1 MNASFHTGNRKR
13 LYEAMRPA
21 SLLVMF
27 SGEDVRKTND
37 EYYPFYT
44 DRNFY
49 YLTGLD
55 QHELV
60 LMAVKE
66 PSGNV
71 HEQIYI
77 LPPDLMAERWTGARL
92 KPAEVEALSGIS
104 DVRFVNQ
111 FQTDFHALAAGG
123 HYSLTSGQIAQVYL
137 DLFRVSPQDIDR
149 PAQRLLKLLRDTAP
163 RNDITHAGIPH
174 IHDTGS
180 LTILIRQNQ
189 VHQKHIRKRCPLIL
203 CLLPPALRPKLI
215 QRLIQVIFW
224 QRGLVQ
230 QDMQFLLHRSAVIL
244 TVRREFHVCMDEV
257 RLSQAPAFPFN
268 KSGVFQ
274 LTKELRCLV
283 IGTAKC
289 IHNLLYGKNDIH
301 SPLPV

>member
-13 LYEAMRPA
+13 LYEAMKPA

-77 LPPDLMAERWTGARL
+77 LPPDLMAER
-92 KPAEVEALSGIS
+92 
-104 DVRFVNQ
+104 
-111 FQTDFHALAAGG
+111 
-123 HYSLTSGQIAQVYL
+123 
-137 DLFRVSPQDIDR
+137 
-149 PAQRLLKLLRDTAP
+149 
-163 RNDITHAGIPH
+163 
-174 IHDTGS
+174 
-180 LTILIRQNQ
+180 
-189 VHQKHIRKRCPLIL
+189 
-203 CLLPPALRPKLI
+203 
-215 QRLIQVIFW
+215 
-224 QRGLVQ
+224 
-230 QDMQFLLHRSAVIL
+230 
-244 TVRREFHVCMDEV
+244 
-257 RLSQAPAFPFN
+257 
-268 KSGVFQ
+268 
-274 LTKELRCLV
+274 
-283 IGTAKC
+283 
-289 IHNLLYGKNDIH
+289 
-301 SPLPV
+301 

>member
-13 LYEAMRPA
+13 LYEAMKPA

-104 DVRFVNQ
+104 DVRFVDQ

-123 HYSLTSGQIAQVYL
+123 HYSHSALYWYSYIPGRLAFIIAMMP
-137 DLFRVSPQDIDR
+137 SPVTFSAWRMASISQ
-149 PAQRLLKLLRDTAP
+149 
-163 RNDITHAGIPH
+163 G
-174 IHDTGS
+174 
-180 LTILIRQNQ
+180 
-189 VHQKHIRKRCPLIL
+189 
-203 CLLPPALRPKLI
+203 CL
-215 QRLIQVIFW
+215 
-224 QRGLVQ
+224 
-230 QDMQFLLHRSAVIL
+230 MS
-244 TVRREFHVCMDEV
+244 RRRRRM
-257 RLSQAPAFPFN
+257 AFAF
-268 KSGVFQ
+268 S
-274 LTKELRCLV
+274 TCR
-283 IGTAKC
+283 
-289 IHNLLYGKNDIH
+289 
-301 SPLPV
+301 

>member
-13 LYEAMRPA
+13 LYEAMKPA

-92 KPAEVEALSGIS
+92 KPAAFPTFALS
-104 DVRFVNQ
+104 
-111 FQTDFHALAAGG
+111 
-123 HYSLTSGQIAQVYL
+123 TSSRRIFTRWRRA
-137 DLFRVSPQDIDR
+137 
-149 PAQRLLKLLRDTAP
+149 DT
-163 RNDITHAGIPH
+163 T
-174 IHDTGS
+174 
-180 LTILIRQNQ
+180 L
-189 VHQKHIRKRCPLIL
+189 
-203 CLLPPALRPKLI
+203 
-215 QRLIQVIFW
+215 
-224 QRGLVQ
+224 
-230 QDMQFLLHRSAVIL
+230 
-244 TVRREFHVCMDEV
+244 
-257 RLSQAPAFPFN
+257 
-268 KSGVFQ
+268 
-274 LTKELRCLV
+274 
-283 IGTAKC
+283 
-289 IHNLLYGKNDIH
+289 
-301 SPLPV
+301 

>member
-13 LYEAMRPA
+13 LYEAMKPA

-104 DVRFVNQ
+104 DVRFVDQ

-149 PAQRLLKLLRDTAP
+149 PAHRLLKQIHTLPYDV
-163 RNDITHAGIPH
+163 H
-174 IHDTGS
+174 I
-180 LTILIRQNQ
+180 
-189 VHQKHIRKRCPLIL
+189 
-203 CLLPPALRPKLI
+203 
-215 QRLIQVIFW
+215 
-224 QRGLVQ
+224 
-230 QDMQFLLHRSAVIL
+230 
-244 TVRREFHVCMDEV
+244 
-257 RLSQAPAFPFN
+257 
-268 KSGVFQ
+268 
-274 LTKELRCLV
+274 
-283 IGTAKC
+283 
-289 IHNLLYGKNDIH
+289 
-301 SPLPV
+301 

>member
-13 LYEAMRPA
+13 LYEAMKPA

-104 DVRFVNQ
+104 DVRPVPDRFPRAGGRRTLLPDQRANCAGVSRPVPCV
-111 FQTDFHALAAGG
+111 AAG
-123 HYSLTSGQIAQVYL
+123 H
-137 DLFRVSPQDIDR
+137 
-149 PAQRLLKLLRDTAP
+149 
-163 RNDITHAGIPH
+163 
-174 IHDTGS
+174 
-180 LTILIRQNQ
+180 
-189 VHQKHIRKRCPLIL
+189 
-203 CLLPPALRPKLI
+203 
-215 QRLIQVIFW
+215 
-224 QRGLVQ
+224 
-230 QDMQFLLHRSAVIL
+230 
-244 TVRREFHVCMDEV
+244 
-257 RLSQAPAFPFN
+257 
-268 KSGVFQ
+268 
-274 LTKELRCLV
+274 
-283 IGTAKC
+283 
-289 IHNLLYGKNDIH
+289 
-301 SPLPV
+301 

>member
-13 LYEAMRPA
+13 LYEAMKPA

-44 DRNFY
+44 DRDFY

-149 PAQRLLKLLRDTAP
+149 PGASAAEADSGELPLSASRERERHPAP
-163 RNDITHAGIPH
+163 SAA
-174 IHDTGS
+174 
-180 LTILIRQNQ
+180 
-189 VHQKHIRKRCPLIL
+189 HQA
-203 CLLPPALRPKLI
+203 ALRNRRHPPSGKGDG
-215 QRLIQVIFW
+215 
-224 QRGLVQ
+224 RGHHGDDEGEPSGDVRIPVQ
-230 QDMQFLLHRSAVIL
+230 GGI
-244 TVRREFHVCMDEV
+244 
-257 RLSQAPAFPFN
+257 
-268 KSGVFQ
+268 
-274 LTKELRCLV
+274 
-283 IGTAKC
+283 
-289 IHNLLYGKNDIH
+289 
-301 SPLPV
+301 

>member
-13 LYEAMRPA
+13 LYEAMKPA

-104 DVRFVNQ
+104 DVRFVDQ

-123 HYSLTSGQIAQVYL
+123 DTTPCPAGRLRRCISTCSVCRRRTLTA
-137 DLFRVSPQDIDR
+137 
-149 PAQRLLKLLRDTAP
+149 
-163 RNDITHAGIPH
+163 
-174 IHDTGS
+174 
-180 LTILIRQNQ
+180 
-189 VHQKHIRKRCPLIL
+189 
-203 CLLPPALRPKLI
+203 
-215 QRLIQVIFW
+215 
-224 QRGLVQ
+224 
-230 QDMQFLLHRSAVIL
+230 
-244 TVRREFHVCMDEV
+244 RR
-257 RLSQAPAFPFN
+257 
-268 KSGVFQ
+268 
-274 LTKELRCLV
+274 
-283 IGTAKC
+283 IGC
-289 IHNLLYGKNDIH
+289 
-301 SPLPV
+301 